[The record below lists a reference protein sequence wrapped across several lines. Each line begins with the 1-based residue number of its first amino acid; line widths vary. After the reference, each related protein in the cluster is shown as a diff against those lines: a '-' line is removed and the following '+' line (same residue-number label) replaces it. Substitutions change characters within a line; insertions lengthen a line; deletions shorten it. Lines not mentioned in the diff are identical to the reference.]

1 MSSEKILNEKK
12 AVVSGLA
19 DEFKSAQTIVLAEYL
34 GLTVA
39 QDTELRNT
47 LRSAGVTY
55 KVVKNTM
62 GILAAKEAG
71 LEGLEEVFKGSTAI
85 AYSDTD
91 VIAPA
96 KLLKKFVK
104 DHPDYKIK
112 GGVSAGRVLSY
123 DELMALADIPEL
135 PVLYGKLV
143 GSLVSPISGL
153 AMMVKAIADKVTE
166 VGGSTG
172 ADAAVGAEVVVSEAK
187 AAEPVAE
194 ADSAEPE
201 VQAEPVVEAEPEA
214 EAKNEEAAPE
224 APAEEATEVKEEA
237 PAQSAE

>member
-12 AVVSGLA
+12 AVVAELA
-19 DEFKSAQTIVLAEYL
+19 NEFKSAQTLVLAEYL

-71 LEGLEEVFKGSTAI
+71 LDGLEEVFKGSTAV
-85 AYSDTD
+85 AYSETD
-91 VIAPA
+91 LIAPA
-96 KLLKKFVK
+96 KILKKFVK
-104 DHPDYKIK
+104 DHPDYKLK
-112 GGVSAGRVLSY
+112 GGASAGKVLSY

-153 AMMVKAIADKVTE
+153 AMMVKAIADKVEE
-166 VGGSTG
+166 VGGTTG
-172 ADAAVGAEVVVSEAK
+172 ADAAVGAAVVAAPAEAAVEAVEATEAPEAPEAK
-187 AAEPVAE
+187 AAETTPEAVSAE
-194 ADSAEPE
+194 AE
-201 VQAEPVVEAEPEA
+201 VA
-214 EAKNEEAAPE
+214 
-224 APAEEATEVKEEA
+224 APAEEVTEVKEEA
-237 PAQSAE
+237 PAESAE